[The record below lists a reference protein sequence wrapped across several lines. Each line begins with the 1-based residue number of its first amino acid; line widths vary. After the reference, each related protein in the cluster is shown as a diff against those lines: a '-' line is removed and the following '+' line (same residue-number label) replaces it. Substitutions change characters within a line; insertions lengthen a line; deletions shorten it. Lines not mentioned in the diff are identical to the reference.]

1 MDIIACFNIGSTLKN
16 KKNTFD
22 WLKRAYGLGLNI
34 RLISLLIFL
43 SLLSTVT
50 EIFGIGMFL
59 PIFQFIRLEGEINAL
74 VSDSSFWQYVF
85 SGFSYLNI
93 EPSLLALLLIS
104 FAFFLGRQ
112 VFVYIRLVY
121 KAAVTQSIVQALR
134 NRMFNGYIEANT
146 SYHDSIPV
154 GNLVNVITTEVNA
167 AVVGVMAPI
176 ELTVY
181 VVMLIGYLVVL
192 FALSWKMTLVSVVVL
207 ILASRIPNL
216 WIKKSTQIGRKLV
229 NANTLMSEFLVGRLR
244 SPRLVRLSG
253 TEIAEQNEFHQ
264 LTQKQRKHAV
274 LGSILQARTE
284 VAMEPVIIGLSLMFL
299 YFSYTLLQLQIEV
312 IGLYLVVALRLM
324 PVVKGIILQ
333 WQSVQRF
340 LGSIEVIENR
350 LKVMKAAK
358 EVDSGSKLLNELKE
372 NIIFNKV
379 SYRYL
384 ANDRDVLKNITIRF
398 AAGTMTAVV
407 GPSGSGKSTLID
419 LLPRLRLPTE
429 GRIEIDGENVEKYKL
444 KTLRQ
449 LISYVPQSPQIF
461 DGTIK
466 NHILYGKVDATD
478 KELQEAAHL
487 AGAKKFIDLLPLG
500 FETLLGEDAIKL
512 SGGQRQRLDL
522 ARALVSKAEIL
533 IFDEPTSNLDAE
545 SEELFKQVLTRIHK
559 ETNITI
565 IIVVHRLAS
574 IINADQIVVLN
585 QGTVE
590 DIGEHAELLKKKGWY
605 SKAWKMQ
612 NLSNHL

>member
-1 MDIIACFNIGSTLKN
+1 LDIIACFNIGSTLKN

-154 GNLVNVITTEVNA
+154 GNLVNVITTEANA
-167 AVVGVMAPI
+167 AVIGVMAPI
-176 ELTVY
+176 ELMVY
-181 VVMLIGYLVVL
+181 IVMLMGYLLVL

-284 VAMEPVIIGLSLMFL
+284 VAMEPVVIGLSLMFL

-350 LKVMKAAK
+350 LKTMKESIEK
-358 EVDSGSKLLNELKE
+358 DNGTDFIYKFKHS
-372 NIIFNKV
+372 IIFDRV
-379 SYRYL
+379 SYQYSTSR
-384 ANDRDVLKNITIRF
+384 NDVLRNITIEF
-398 AAGTMTAVV
+398 KAGDMTAVV
-407 GPSGSGKSTLID
+407 GPSGGGKSTLID
-419 LLPRLRLPTE
+419 LLPCLRLPTK
-429 GRIEIDGENVEKYKL
+429 GVIKIDGNRIEKYKL
-444 KTLRQ
+444 KSLRQ
-449 LISYVPQSPQIF
+449 LITYAPQFPQIF
-461 DGTIK
+461 DGTVK
-466 NHILYGKVDATD
+466 NHILYGKNSATNKEIQDAILLSGV
-478 KELQEAAHL
+478 EE
-487 AGAKKFIDLLPLG
+487 FINKLPKGLD
-500 FETLLGEDAIKL
+500 TVLGEDAAKL

-522 ARALVSKAEIL
+522 ARVLVRKSPIL
-533 IFDEPTSNLDAE
+533 ILDEPTSNLDAE
-545 SEELFKQVLTRIHK
+545 SEEKFKKVLTQIRK
-559 ETNITI
+559 ETNTT
-565 IIVVHRLAS
+565 IIVVAHRLATIADADR
-574 IINADQIVVLN
+574 IIVLN
-585 QGTVE
+585 HGEVE
-590 DIGEHAELLKKKGWY
+590 AIGAHAELLKQKGWY
-605 SKAWKMQ
+605 AKAWRMQ
-612 NLSNHL
+612 EV

>member
-1 MDIIACFNIGSTLKN
+1 LKN

-167 AVVGVMAPI
+167 AVAGVMAPI
-176 ELTVY
+176 ELMVY

-284 VAMEPVIIGLSLMFL
+284 VAMEPVVIGLSLTFL

-333 WQSVQRF
+333 WQSVQRY

-533 IFDEPTSNLDAE
+533 ILDEPTSNLDAE

-574 IINADQIVVLN
+574 IIDADQIVVLN

>member
-1 MDIIACFNIGSTLKN
+1 
-16 KKNTFD
+16 
-22 WLKRAYGLGLNI
+22 
-34 RLISLLIFL
+34 
-43 SLLSTVT
+43 
-50 EIFGIGMFL
+50 
-59 PIFQFIRLEGEINAL
+59 
-74 VSDSSFWQYVF
+74 
-85 SGFSYLNI
+85 
-93 EPSLLALLLIS
+93 
-104 FAFFLGRQ
+104 
-112 VFVYIRLVY
+112 
-121 KAAVTQSIVQALR
+121 
-134 NRMFNGYIEANT
+134 MFNGYIEANT

-154 GNLVNVITTEVNA
+154 GNLVNVITTEANA
-167 AVVGVMAPI
+167 AVIGVMAPI
-176 ELTVY
+176 ELMVY
-181 VVMLIGYLVVL
+181 IVMLMGYLLVL

-284 VAMEPVIIGLSLMFL
+284 VAMEPVVIGLSLTFL

-333 WQSVQRF
+333 WQSVQRY

>member
-1 MDIIACFNIGSTLKN
+1 LKN

-176 ELTVY
+176 ELMVY

-299 YFSYTLLQLQIEV
+299 YFSYTLLHLQIEV
-312 IGLYLVVALRLM
+312 IGLYLVVVLRLM